1 MNKRNILLCV
11 SGMTP
16 QIITE
21 TLFALHKKGERIDE
35 VRVITTLEGRN
46 KVLHSLLD
54 AENGKFY
61 EFCRDFGLDASKI
74 KFDETTI
81 SLLDKPDGTT
91 LSDIRTV
98 EDNIFAGD
106 KICKIVA
113 ELCKD
118 ENTLIHASA
127 AGGRKTMSIYLTAAM
142 QLFGRAEDTLSHVLV
157 SEDFEGHPQFF
168 YPPPIAKML
177 NITDR
182 ETKKV
187 LRQISTENAEV
198 YLAEV
203 PFILLRGIG
212 AKAFDTENKTYK
224 QAVEKAQKNLRLAE
238 SINELRLDLK
248 RNLIKVGDRQV
259 KLSLRE
265 MFIYAMFA
273 FFKKAEIGDEGFVN
287 LREISRAQLDAV
299 CRLFYAARD
308 KDFGYDDFQML
319 PKSDFIRRLDLKE
332 CQTVIYEIKSKK
344 FVKRHGREPEKNEIR
359 IFREEVFRMI
369 VKTIREI
376 NSKAEPKLKAVFTPE
391 ELFEDFYV
399 SKRGVKEAHIY
410 GLSIDARRIKFEH
423 EHN

>member
-1 MNKRNILLCV
+1 MKRNILLCV
-11 SGMTP
+11 AGMTP

-21 TLFALHKKGERIDE
+21 TLFALHRKNEFIDE

-54 AENGKFY
+54 AETGKFF
-61 EFCRDFGLDASKI
+61 EFCRDFGLDPAKI

-81 SLLDKPDGTT
+81 ALLDKPDGTT

-98 EDNIFAGD
+98 EDNILAGD

-113 ELCKD
+113 ELCKN
-118 ENTLIHASA
+118 ENTRIYASA

-142 QLFGRAEDTLSHVLV
+142 QLFGRADDSLSHVLV

-168 YPPPIAKML
+168 YPPPVPKML
-177 NITDR
+177 DITDR

-187 LRQISTENAEV
+187 LRQISTANAEV

-203 PFILLRGIG
+203 PFIKLQGIG
-212 AKAFDTENKTYK
+212 AKAFDAENKTYK

-248 RNLIKVGDRQV
+248 HNSVKIADRQV

-265 MFIYAMFA
+265 MFVYAMFA
-273 FFKKAEIGDEGFVN
+273 YFRKAEIGDKGFVN
-287 LREISRAQLDAV
+287 LREINREHLDTV
-299 CRLFYAARD
+299 CRKFFSARE
-308 KDFGYDDFQML
+308 KDFGFDDFDIL
-319 PKSDFIRRLDLKE
+319 PKSDFIKRLDVQECGKIIYRRKAQRFFRLK
-332 CQTVIYEIKSKK
+332 QRK
-344 FVKRHGREPEKNEIR
+344 PEKHEIR
-359 IFREEVFRMI
+359 VSREEVLKII
-369 VKTIREI
+369 VQNIREI
-376 NSKAEPKLKAVFTPE
+376 NCKAEPKLKSIFTPE
-391 ELFEDFYV
+391 ELFEDFYI

-410 GLSIDARRIKFEH
+410 GLTIDASRIKFEH
-423 EHN
+423 EDD